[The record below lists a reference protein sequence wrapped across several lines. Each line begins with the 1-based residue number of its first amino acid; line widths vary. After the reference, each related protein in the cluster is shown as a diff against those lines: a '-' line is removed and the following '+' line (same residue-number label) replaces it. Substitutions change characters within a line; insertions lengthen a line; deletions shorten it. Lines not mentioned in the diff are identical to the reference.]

1 MIQAVIID
9 DEQNNI
15 DNLEG
20 LLHRYCPQV
29 YVAGLAI
36 NADDG
41 AALIRGLKPD
51 LVFLDIQMPGKN
63 GFQMLQELSVHS
75 FEIILI
81 TAFDQYGIQAIKF
94 SAVDYLLKPLNI
106 GELKTAVQKAERRIT
121 EKMQNRELENLLQL
135 IRNREERSAHKLALP
150 TVKETRFVHPKEIIR
165 CESSNAYTFFFLND
179 ATKITVSHPIFEYE
193 ELLKDY
199 GFVRCHQSHLVN
211 KAYIRSWVKEDGG
224 FLVLEDES
232 RIPVSR
238 SKKEHV
244 AAVLITIKK

>member
-1 MIQAVIID
+1 MIHAVIID
-9 DEQNNI
+9 DERNNI

-20 LLHRYCPQV
+20 LLRRYCPQV
-29 YVAGLAI
+29 HIAGVAM

-41 AALIRGLKPD
+41 AALIKGLEPD
-51 LVFLDIQMPGKN
+51 LVFLDIQMPGRN
-63 GFQMLQELSVHS
+63 GFQMLQELPVHS

-106 GELKTAVQKAERRIT
+106 GELKTAVQKAQRRIS

-135 IRNREERSAHKLALP
+135 IRNREERSTHKLALP
-150 TVKETRFVHPKEIIR
+150 TVKETRFVHPKEIVR

-179 ATKITVSHPIFEYE
+179 GTKITVSHPIFEYE
-193 ELLKDY
+193 ELLADY

-224 FLVLEDES
+224 YLALENGDK
-232 RIPVSR
+232 IPVSR
-238 SKKEHV
+238 SKKEQL
-244 AAVLITIKK
+244 AKILIHLK

>member
-9 DEQNNI
+9 DERNNI

-20 LLHRYCPQV
+20 LLRQYCPQV
-29 YVAGLAI
+29 HIAGVAM
-36 NADDG
+36 NAEDG
-41 AALIRGLKPD
+41 ATLIRRLKPN

-63 GFQMLQELSVHS
+63 GFQMLQELPAHS

-106 GELKTAVQKAERRIT
+106 AELKTAVEKAELRIN

-135 IRNREERSAHKLALP
+135 IRNREERSTHKLALP

-165 CESSNAYTFFFLND
+165 CESSNVYTSFYLSGNE
-179 ATKITVSHPIFEYE
+179 KIMVSKPIYEYE
-193 ELLKDY
+193 ELLTDF
-199 GFVRCHQSHLVN
+199 GFLRCHQSHLVN
-211 KAYIRSWVKEDGG
+211 KAYIKSWIKDDGG
-224 FLVLEDES
+224 CLVLENGEK
-232 RIPVSR
+232 IPVAR
-238 SKKEHV
+238 SKKELV
-244 AAVLITIKK
+244 ANTLIHLK